1 MAQQVKNLPVI
12 QETQVQSMGWE
23 DSPGGNPLWYSCL
36 KSPMDR
42 GTWWA
47 TIQRVTENQTWLNT
61 SLIVIFSV
69 IISSL
74 NPEIVHWKHWSWSWN
89 SNTLATS
96 CEELTLWKRP
106 WCWEGLGAGGAG
118 DDRGWDGWMASRTW
132 LTWVWVNS
140 GTWWW
145 TGRPG
150 VLRFMGPQGVRH
162 DWVTE
167 LNWTEVE
174 LITLTYSMLS
184 LALISVIQTMI
195 FCHNFVFAYT
205 FLSHQSYEQFENKYL
220 MLKCMHV
227 T

>member
-1 MAQQVKNLPVI
+1 
-12 QETQVQSMGWE
+12 MGFPNGSASKE
-23 DSPGGNPLWYSCL
+23 SACDAGDTGSIPGLGRSPGGNPLWYSCL
-36 KSPMDR
+36 KSPLDR

-74 NPEIVHWKHWSWSWN
+74 NPEIVHWKDWSWSWN

-96 CEELTLWKRP
+96 CKELTLRKRP
-106 WCWEGLGAGGAG
+106 WCWKGLGTGGGG
-118 DDRGWDGWMASRTW
+118 DDRGWDGWMASTDSMDMSLSKLWDLVMDREAWRAAIHGAARSQTRQ
-132 LTWVWVNS
+132 S
-140 GTWWW
+140 
-145 TGRPG
+145 
-150 VLRFMGPQGVRH
+150 
-162 DWVTE
+162 DWTE

-195 FCHNFVFAYT
+195 CCHNFVFAYI
-205 FLSHQSYEQFENKYL
+205 FLSHQSYEQFENSWR
-220 MLKCMHV
+220 
-227 T
+227 